1 MTGDGR
7 TLAELSLVFL
17 PLSLVSIGGGPAVLG
32 EMQHQAVAVHGW
44 MTEREFLDLFAIS
57 RAAPGPGALIA
68 TLIGWKAAGW
78 LGALTVSIAFFL
90 PTSLVVYGM
99 AYAWRRWP
107 SRLLQQTMEAGF
119 APIAPGL
126 VLASAY
132 VMLESAGTQP
142 LAWGIACSVAAWR
155 LWQPDR
161 NPIVLLGLG
170 AAAFVI
176 AKSLM

>member
-1 MTGDGR
+1 MVEDSR
-7 TLAELSLVFL
+7 TLVALVLVFA
-17 PLSLVSIGGGPAVLG
+17 PLSLVSIGGGPATLA

-78 LGALTVSIAFFL
+78 VGAVTVSIAFFL

-99 AYAWRRWP
+99 AYVWSRWP
-107 SRLLQQTMEAGF
+107 NRLLQETVEAGS
-119 APIAPGL
+119 APIASGL

-132 VMLESAGTQP
+132 VMLQSAGTR
-142 LAWGIACSVAAWR
+142 AASST
-155 LWQPDR
+155 
-161 NPIVLLGLG
+161 I
-170 AAAFVI
+170 
-176 AKSLM
+176 S